1 MFLVFGSFIGSQC
14 YPHVESSDSEI
25 EEPSAESEIESSDS
39 SDSDDDMEDINS
51 EHEPEFTCYVD
62 AFGRKNYLP
71 KCDDKQKPH
80 TNQHFATLKDAYKFY
95 WAHGRICGFDVRKST
110 EKSDRKG
117 NFKAKYIQCNRG
129 GSPYQNRSKLLDE
142 NGVEGTHRRR
152 KTTSRRC
159 NCRAL
164 IIMKPAGP
172 KGFVIMSFIE
182 EHNHPLATG
191 DAKMFLRC
199 YRNLSVANQDFIM
212 DCSRANIGAT
222 RSHALAKE
230 LHGSYGDIGATVTDF
245 KNFSRDV
252 KVRIGDHDAKMILA
266 KFKLKKETS
275 NNTFYYDYKVD
286 KNGHLTGLF
295 WMDAI
300 GQANFDVF
308 GDIVSFDPTFRT
320 NRYNMVFLPFT
331 GVDNHW
337 KTVTFAAGLFAK
349 ENYKNFKWL
358 LLTFKKA
365 MGHIPPCVITDQ
377 CLAIK
382 KALDK

>member
-1 MFLVFGSFIGSQC
+1 M
-14 YPHVESSDSEI
+14 
-25 EEPSAESEIESSDS
+25 
-39 SDSDDDMEDINS
+39 
-51 EHEPEFTCYVD
+51 
-62 AFGRKNYLP
+62 
-71 KCDDKQKPH
+71 
-80 TNQHFATLKDAYKFY
+80 
-95 WAHGRICGFDVRKST
+95 
-110 EKSDRKG
+110 
-117 NFKAKYIQCNRG
+117 G

-159 NCRAL
+159 NCQTL

-230 LHGSYGDIGATVTDF
+230 LHGSYGDIGATVTDS

-295 WMDAI
+295 WTDAI

-308 GDIVSFDPTFRT
+308 DDIVSFDPTFRT
-320 NRYNMVFLPFT
+320 NRYNMVFVPFT

-337 KTVTFAAGLFAK
+337 KNVTFGKIGGWIIQNYVTAEIVNISVRDK
-349 ENYKNFKWL
+349 RDRENKQLYTKYCMYNICSTLPSFVK
-358 LLTFKKA
+358 T
-365 MGHIPPCVITDQ
+365 ITQ
-377 CLAIK
+377 LPFTMF
-382 KALDK
+382 